1 MALVEFIYNCNSTIV
16 HCNPDEIIKD
26 IVNRFLDKV
35 ELKHEKVYFLYNGKT
50 LIEDSPFNKVSNMI
64 DNERKKMTIIVNDE
78 IPFKPILKKSKYI
91 ICPECKENIKIS
103 IYDQRV
109 YLSKCK
115 NGHKFDDI
123 LIKDLE
129 NTQYI
134 DESKIKCDKCS
145 ITKDKAYNNKFL
157 FCLSC
162 KSNLCP
168 LHEQN
173 HEKYHHIINY
183 NEKDFICQTHCDR
196 YNAFCKKC
204 KKDLCSSYESGHE
217 QHNILTY
224 GYFMPDKKNLEE
236 NLM

>member
-1 MALVEFIYNCNSTIV
+1 MALVEFIYNCNSKIV

-35 ELKHEKVYFLYNGKT
+35 ELKHDKVYFLYNGKT

-78 IPFKPILKKSKYI
+78 IPIKPILKKSKYI

-145 ITKDKAYNNKFL
+145 ITKDKAYNNKFF

-173 HEKYHHIINY
+173 QPPVLPLYKYKQPLFLQNDGYELKQHQSRSHDMLPGYKLQFLFFHKEK
-183 NEKDFICQTHCDR
+183 
-196 YNAFCKKC
+196 
-204 KKDLCSSYESGHE
+204 
-217 QHNILTY
+217 
-224 GYFMPDKKNLEE
+224 
-236 NLM
+236 